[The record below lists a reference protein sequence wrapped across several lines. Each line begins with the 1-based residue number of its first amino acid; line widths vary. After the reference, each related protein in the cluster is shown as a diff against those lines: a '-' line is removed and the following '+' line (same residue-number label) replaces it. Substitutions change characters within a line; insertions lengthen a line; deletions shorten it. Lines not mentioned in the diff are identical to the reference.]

1 MTVQT
6 VGLRYRVRIEVD
18 PDAESPRVWC
28 NVGTMVCWHRKYTLG
43 DEQPKEDSAE
53 WLMNLA
59 VEACPRLGEILDKWE
74 NESWQ
79 NVWASIGEESYET
92 TEAII
97 RPHRQELIDW
107 VLDRYYIMLPLYLY
121 DHSGITMNTCGFS
134 CSWDSGQ
141 VGLIYCTKE
150 RAIAEW
156 GEDCLDR
163 AEDYLRSEVEVYGQ
177 YLRGDVY
184 GFIVEET
191 EDEDDDCAVWDE
203 TDSCW
208 GFFGSDVDKNGI
220 TDHLVADDLCQMARD
235 AEIEY
240 PRN

>member
-1 MTVQT
+1 MTVT
-6 VGLRYRVRIEVD
+6 CEATRYRVRIEAD
-18 PDAESPRVWC
+18 PDAESPREWC
-28 NVGTMVCWHRKYTLG
+28 NVGTMACWHRHYNLG

-74 NESWQ
+74 NESWET
-79 NVWASIGEESYET
+79 VRESCGSYDEA
-92 TEAII
+92 EAII
-97 RPHRQELIDW
+97 HPHRQELIRW
-107 VLDRYYIMLPLYLY
+107 VLDRYYIILPLHLY
-121 DHSGITMNTCGFS
+121 DHSGITMNTGGFS
-134 CSWDSGQ
+134 CPWDSGQ
-141 VGLIYCTKE
+141 VGYIYCTKE

-163 AEDYLRSEVEVYGQ
+163 AEDYLRSEVEVYDQ

-191 EDEDDDCAVWDE
+191 EDEDNDTAVWE
-203 TDSCW
+203 QTDSCW

-220 TDHLVADDLCQMARD
+220 TNHLVSDDLCQMARD